1 MKLIN
6 QALKE
11 KNLTVRQLPSNIQ
24 QEIESF
30 RGMILKYNEACDEY
44 DEEPEQDAE
53 TVRKLDE
60 MEDYIARTENELANK
75 ISGKQVTVAADGGAT
90 TTATTVPKKEDNSVG
105 WLIFGGIAL
114 VATFGLVNVFKKR

>member
-1 MKLIN
+1 MKIIN

-24 QEIESF
+24 EEIESF

-44 DEEPEQDAE
+44 DKEPEQDAE

-60 MEDYIARTENELANK
+60 MEHYIARSETELADK
-75 ISGKQVTVAADGGAT
+75 ILGKQVTVAADGG
-90 TTATTVPKKEDNSVG
+90 TTAAPKKEDNSVG

-114 VATFGLVNVFKKR
+114 VATFGLVNVFQKR

>member
-1 MKLIN
+1 MKLIS

-11 KNLTVRQLPSNIQ
+11 KGLTIKELPSDV
-24 QEIESF
+24 QESIESF
-30 RGMILKYNEACDEY
+30 RNMILKYNEACDEY
-44 DEEPEQDAE
+44 EKQPEQDAE

-60 MEDYIARTENELANK
+60 MEHYIASTEAEVANT
-75 ISGKQVTVAADGGAT
+75 ILGKSEKTVVAAEG
-90 TTATTVPKKEDNSVG
+90 TAVPKPKQEDNSVG

>member
-1 MKLIN
+1 MKIIN

-24 QEIESF
+24 EEIESF

-44 DEEPEQDAE
+44 DKEPEQDAE

-60 MEDYIARTENELANK
+60 MEHYIARSETELADK
-75 ISGKQVTVAADGGAT
+75 ILGKQVTVAADGG
-90 TTATTVPKKEDNSVG
+90 TTAVPKKEDNSVG

-114 VATFGLVNVFKKR
+114 VATFGLVNVFQKR

>member
-11 KNLTVRQLPSNIQ
+11 KNLTIRQLPSNIQ

-44 DEEPEQDAE
+44 DKEPEQDDE
-53 TVRKLDE
+53 TLRKLDE
-60 MEDYIARTENELANK
+60 MENYIAHTETELADK

-90 TTATTVPKKEDNSVG
+90 TTPKKEDNSVG

>member
-6 QALKE
+6 QALKD
-11 KNLTVRQLPSNIQ
+11 KNLTFRQLPSNIQ

-53 TVRKLDE
+53 TVKKLDE
-60 MEDYIARTENELANK
+60 MEHYIARTETELANK
-75 ISGKQVTVAADGGAT
+75 ISGKQVTIAADGGA
-90 TTATTVPKKEDNSVG
+90 TVPKKEDNSVG